1 MERSPS
7 VQLRHKFKALPGDG
21 ADLGISSSYPR
32 PQIARHCYLF
42 WCLRFRNCLE
52 IRADRMARKWEFFL
66 RSAACV
72 TSHLMQTNITFPC
85 ARAAMRR
92 LGRIAPRRAVV
103 DVCFLS
109 IADLECSFSLVVT
122 IPSNIRSEF

>member
-7 VQLRHKFKALPGDG
+7 VQLRRKFKALPGDG

-32 PQIARHCYLF
+32 PQIARPCYLF

-72 TSHLMQTNITFPC
+72 TSHLMPTQYHVS
-85 ARAAMRR
+85 MRPGSDEKTGPDRSTKRDRKSTR
-92 LGRIAPRRAVV
+92 LNSSHTVSSYAV
-103 DVCFLS
+103 
-109 IADLECSFSLVVT
+109 
-122 IPSNIRSEF
+122 

>member
-7 VQLRHKFKALPGDG
+7 VQLRRKFKAPQGDG

-32 PQIARHCYLF
+32 PQIARPCYPF

-52 IRADRMARKWEFFL
+52 IRADMMASKWEFFL

-72 TSHLMQTNITFPC
+72 TSHLMPTQYHVS
-85 ARAAMRR
+85 MRPGSDER

-109 IADLECSFSLVVT
+109 IADLEYSFSLVVT
-122 IPSNIRSEF
+122 ILSNIRSE